1 MAENETNSPAG
12 DELEAKL
19 GAFRAADSPAQADR
33 VSRDRLMYRAGYS
46 AGQRSSGQGSSGSS
60 QSTAADPEQGKSKQ
74 GETPEDEKVAP
85 ARAESDVDR
94 DREEYVNKFWKVLG
108 VASTMA
114 AALVLTWNWWP
125 QDPGLGGSGYVKN
138 LNNLQLNHSSF
149 EHPEYG
155 ADAVPTAV
163 AIKQVALALQD
174 YHRREGRWIELA
186 STNDKGEPLLSWRVH
201 LLPYL
206 PGGAELYKQFHL
218 DEPWNSEHN
227 RTLIK
232 AMPAIYGHPRLTGDK
247 MGTTRVMAPTG
258 DQSMWQSTDAAN
270 EVLSTKDAHQTVVLV
285 IGKEPVFWTQPED
298 WSPEIPSQPAPDH
311 HKAKQ
316 AWTTKGLWIY
326 EDRVFL
332 GMADGL
338 IHAVE
343 IKNLRPEEG
352 HPAEPQ

>member
-1 MAENETNSPAG
+1 MAENENNSPAGG

-46 AGQRSSGQGSSGSS
+46 AGQRSSDTKPADSNAA
-60 QSTAADPEQGKSKQ
+60 STEPATAKADAPQE
-74 GETPEDEKVAP
+74 EKVEP
-85 ARAESDVDR
+85 ARAASDADH
-94 DREEYVNKFWKVLG
+94 DREEYVNKFWKVMG
-108 VASTMA
+108 VVSTMA

-125 QDPGLGGSGYVKN
+125 QDPGLGVQGQVSIPNVNKAIVIESPFVHGDY
-138 LNNLQLNHSSF
+138 S
-149 EHPEYG
+149 
-155 ADAVPTAV
+155 ADTIPTIV
-163 AIKQVALALQD
+163 AMKQVVLALQD
-174 YHRREGRWIELA
+174 YHRREGKWIELA
-186 STNDKGEPLLSWRVH
+186 SINDKGEPLLSWRVH

-206 PGGAELYKQFHL
+206 PGGEELYKEFHL
-218 DEPWNSEHN
+218 DEPWNSDHN
-227 RTLIK
+227 YSLIK
-232 AMPAIYGHPRLTGDK
+232 TMPAIYGHPRLTGDK

-270 EVLSTKDAHQTVVLV
+270 EVLSTKDAHQTVMLV

-298 WSPEIPSQPAPDH
+298 WSPEIPSQPAPDN

-352 HPAEPQ
+352 QPERQ

>member
-1 MAENETNSPAG
+1 
-12 DELEAKL
+12 
-19 GAFRAADSPAQADR
+19 
-33 VSRDRLMYRAGYS
+33 
-46 AGQRSSGQGSSGSS
+46 
-60 QSTAADPEQGKSKQ
+60 
-74 GETPEDEKVAP
+74 VA
-85 ARAESDVDR
+85 
-94 DREEYVNKFWKVLG
+94 L
-108 VASTMA
+108 
-114 AALVLTWNWWP
+114 
-125 QDPGLGGSGYVKN
+125 
-138 LNNLQLNHSSF
+138 
-149 EHPEYG
+149 
-155 ADAVPTAV
+155 
-163 AIKQVALALQD
+163 KQVALALQD
-174 YHRREGRWIELA
+174 YHVQEGRWIELA
-186 STNDKGEPLLSWRVH
+186 STNDRGEPLLSWRVH
-201 LLPYL
+201 LLPRL
-206 PGGAELYKQFHL
+206 PGGEAIYKQFHL

-270 EVLSTKDAHQTVVLV
+270 EVLSTKDAHQTVMLV
-285 IGKEPVFWTQPED
+285 IGKEPVFWTQPAD

-343 IKNLRPEEG
+343 IKNLRREEG
-352 HPAEPQ
+352 HPERQ